1 MNNTNNNEK
10 GLIAEKTKEMGFRRS
25 HKIPVI

>member
-10 GLIAEKTKEMGFRRS
+10 GLMAEKTNEMGFRRS